1 MQKQKKFPVGWFGLG
16 LFGTLVVCLC
26 LVTPL
31 VVIILLYPSIL
42 DLTTTSQEP
51 TITFQTTPSSEPP
64 LATIEVLSNVEVP
77 IADLPDIAERLLG
90 LEDIPRVLSQN
101 AEPIDLG
108 TVQDFWILDTDRN
121 ESHLIEATLVFAGEI
136 VYFWVDSRVQVNL
149 EDVERIVTRF
159 EEESYPTVR
168 SLIGNEWNPG
178 VDGDPHLYMLY
189 TSGLG
194 SSVAGLFWPSNEY
207 SPLVHEYSNGHE
219 MFYLSADGVSLASG
233 YIESVLAHEF
243 QHMVHWNIDR
253 DEESW
258 MNEGLSTLVELLLGF
273 EIGGFDYLYSLD
285 TDKPLTRWPADPGSA
300 GEHYGQVFLFLTY
313 LYDRFGGEFI
323 REIAANQANG
333 LVGIDQTL
341 ATENIRDPI
350 SGDLL
355 TAEDVFLDWAV
366 SLALQDPGLAD
377 GRYGLQSYTNAPAPR
392 FSDSFERCPT
402 SVEERTV
409 NQYGIDLIKIKCR
422 GDYTL
427 KFSGRTATKVL
438 SADSHSGDYA
448 FWSNEGDHADMT
460 LTKTFNFQDVSGSIL
475 LEYWVWY
482 DIEEGYDYVYLE
494 VSPDAGKTWQIL
506 QTPSGTGEDPSG
518 NAFGW
523 GYNGTSG
530 YGGQPIWIKE
540 SVDLSN
546 FAGQEIL
553 IRFEYITDVAVN
565 TEGFLL
571 DDVSIST
578 IGYYEDFEEGD
589 GGWQAEGFVRLL
601 NQIPQKYRLALIE
614 RGLEVVVQEIELDAQ
629 NYAEIQMQFDEGV
642 EDMILVVTATSRFS
656 RLPADYRLEIAR

>member
-51 TITFQTTPSSEPP
+51 TTTLQITPSSEPS

-366 SLALQDPGLAD
+366 SLALQDPGLVD

-427 KFSGRTATKVL
+427 KFSGMTATKVL

-614 RGLEVVVQEIELDAQ
+614 RGLEVVVQEIEKEEEL
-629 NYAEIQMQFDEGV
+629 
-642 EDMILVVTATSRFS
+642 
-656 RLPADYRLEIAR
+656 